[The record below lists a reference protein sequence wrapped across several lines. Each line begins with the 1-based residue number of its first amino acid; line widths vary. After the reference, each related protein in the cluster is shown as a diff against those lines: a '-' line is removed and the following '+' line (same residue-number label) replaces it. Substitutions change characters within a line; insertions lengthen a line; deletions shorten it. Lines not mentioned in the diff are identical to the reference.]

1 MAAADPFWP
10 SGKRAALSLTFDDA
24 RWSQMANGFPLLE
37 ACGVKATDV
46 SLHHQREATAK
57 KGKS

>member
-1 MAAADPFWP
+1 MKMTMRIVFDPLAVAP
-10 SGKRAALSLTFDDA
+10 GALLKA
-24 RWSQMANGFPLLE
+24 VE